1 MDNQIKQ
8 VDFENIYISLFENML
23 DGLAYCQMVFDNQEQ
38 PVDFIYVKVS
48 KNFEDLTGLKN
59 AEGKKVSELI
69 PGIRISNPEL
79 LKTYG
84 RVALGGKPE
93 RFETY
98 VKPLARWFL
107 VSVYSPQKNFFM
119 AIFQDITYQKQIA
132 KELAN
137 AVIAARNVME
147 DLQAEKNKLDEI
159 KANDEA
165 ILESIG
171 DGLVAVD
178 QNARVIFMNDA
189 TEKLLGWKKNDVI
202 GKSWFETVPME
213 DKKGNSI
220 PNDKRPTQQAISH
233 RKTTTTTTTTYYFT
247 RKDKTKFPV
256 AITATPII
264 LKGDVVGAICVY
276 RDITKE
282 KEIENAKTEFVSIT
296 SHELRTPLTAI
307 DGLVSMIL
315 DGEYGV
321 VNQGLRQPLKDIN
334 ASSERLIN
342 LLNDLL
348 NLSRIQAGKLEY
360 TVSEFSILDVITEAV
375 HLLQPLSRQKGLSLT
390 IAKFEPVIVK
400 GDPNKV
406 REILNNLI
414 GNSFKFTDKGGI
426 TISTKVLTNKV
437 EIHVSDTG
445 IGIAKEN
452 QDKLFG
458 QFQQLESSQVKESGT
473 GLGLH
478 ISREMVR
485 KMGGDL
491 WIEKSEIGTGS
502 TFAFSI
508 QKAKRSSD
516 TLK

>member
-1 MDNQIKQ
+1 M
-8 VDFENIYISLFENML
+8 
-23 DGLAYCQMVFDNQEQ
+23 
-38 PVDFIYVKVS
+38 
-48 KNFEDLTGLKN
+48 
-59 AEGKKVSELI
+59 
-69 PGIRISNPEL
+69 
-79 LKTYG
+79 
-84 RVALGGKPE
+84 
-93 RFETY
+93 
-98 VKPLARWFL
+98 
-107 VSVYSPQKNFFM
+107 
-119 AIFQDITYQKQIA
+119 
-132 KELAN
+132 
-137 AVIAARNVME
+137 
-147 DLQAEKNKLDEI
+147 
-159 KANDEA
+159 
-165 ILESIG
+165 
-171 DGLVAVD
+171 
-178 QNARVIFMNDA
+178 
-189 TEKLLGWKKNDVI
+189 
-202 GKSWFETVPME
+202 
-213 DKKGNSI
+213 
-220 PNDKRPTQQAISH
+220 
-233 RKTTTTTTTTYYFT
+233 
-247 RKDKTKFPV
+247 KD
-256 AITATPII
+256 
-264 LKGDVVGAICVY
+264 D
-276 RDITKE
+276 
-282 KEIENAKTEFVSIT
+282 FVSMAA
-296 SHELRTPLTAI
+296 HELRTPLTAI